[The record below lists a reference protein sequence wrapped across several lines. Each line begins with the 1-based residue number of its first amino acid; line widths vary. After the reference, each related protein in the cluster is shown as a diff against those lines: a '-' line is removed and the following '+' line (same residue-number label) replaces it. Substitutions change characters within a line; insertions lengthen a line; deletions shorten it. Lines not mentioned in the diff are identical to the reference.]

1 MLVLIGPFGE
11 VYGHEGDGVCGNT
24 AAVASGVPSDGVDV
38 PTLFLADTLAIAF
51 YPDVHP
57 SLSSAKK
64 ELIGTKQFVA
74 VPWQLTS
81 A

>member
-1 MLVLIGPFGE
+1 M
-11 VYGHEGDGVCGNT
+11 YGHEGVGIYYGNT

-38 PTLFLADTLAIAF
+38 PTLFIADTLAIAF